1 MARTP
6 GSINQNIHFKTRE
19 AFNINQLYNEK
30 KLLSGENP
38 PAFWFQRLI
47 TLSNNPPYV
56 IAFREPTTIKASS
69 FNLENYIDE
78 NFKIKPEWQ
87 SKIDITMPTGRN
99 NDEINSD
106 ILQFTNS
113 IANYYLTEENLDS
126 QTGIIKIRKELLYLE
141 SLCEQGMNIS
151 YNCNYNRKFLI
162 YDGYNGN
169 FHQVQSTVNFSAYAD
184 EENRKKWES
193 SLIILWEYL
202 NSCVYDLHQ
211 IFGAPIFKTK
221 KGYSKVNFDD
231 WLREGLSQYLE
242 IENNNL
248 KDEQKI
254 FYLLKWQILGKREF
268 KTPKKIK

>member
-47 TLSNNPPYV
+47 ELSNNPPYI
-56 IAFREPTTIKASS
+56 IAFREPTKFNISS
-69 FNLENYIDE
+69 FNLADYIDE
-78 NFKIKPEWQ
+78 KLKVKTAYQ
-87 SKIDITMPTGRN
+87 SKIDIFIPSGRDN
-99 NDEINSD
+99 SEIYSD
-106 ILQFTNS
+106 IQRFTNS
-113 IANYYLTEENLDS
+113 IANFYIAEENINS
-126 QTGIIKIRKELLYLE
+126 QSGIIKIRKDLLYLK
-141 SLCEQGMNIS
+141 SLCKQGMNIAH
-151 YNCNYNRKFLI
+151 NCNYNRKFLVS
-162 YDGYNGN
+162 DGYTKN

-184 EENRKKWES
+184 EENRKKWKS
-193 SLIILWEYL
+193 TLIILWDHL
-202 NSCVYDLHQ
+202 NLCVDNLMQ
-211 IFGAPIFKTK
+211 IFGEPIFKTK
-221 KGYSKVNFDD
+221 KGYSKVNFDN

>member
-1 MARTP
+1 MARTK

-19 AFNINQLYNEK
+19 AFDIHLLYDEK
-30 KLLSGENP
+30 KLLSGEIP

-56 IAFREPTTIKASS
+56 IAFREPTTIKVSS
-69 FNLENYIDE
+69 FKLENYIDE

-87 SKIDITMPTGRN
+87 SKIEITMPTGRN

-113 IANYYLTEENLDS
+113 IANFYLTEENLDS
-126 QTGIIKIRKELLYLE
+126 QTGIIKIRKDLLYLK
-141 SLCEQGMNIS
+141 SLCKQGMNIAH
-151 YNCNYNRKFLI
+151 NCNYNRKFLVS
-162 YDGYNGN
+162 DGYTRN
-169 FHQVQSTVNFSAYAD
+169 FHQVQSTVNFSAVAD
-184 EENRKKWES
+184 GENRKKWES
-193 SLIILWEYL
+193 SLIIFWEYL
-202 NSCVYDLHQ
+202 DICVNDLMH
-211 IFGAPIFKTK
+211 IFGVPVFKTK
-221 KGYSKVNFDD
+221 KGYSKVNFDN

-242 IENNNL
+242 FENNNL

>member
-1 MARTP
+1 
-6 GSINQNIHFKTRE
+6 
-19 AFNINQLYNEK
+19 
-30 KLLSGENP
+30 
-38 PAFWFQRLI
+38 
-47 TLSNNPPYV
+47 
-56 IAFREPTTIKASS
+56 
-69 FNLENYIDE
+69 
-78 NFKIKPEWQ
+78 
-87 SKIDITMPTGRN
+87 MPSGRN

-113 IANYYLTEENLDS
+113 IANFYLTEENLDS
-126 QTGIIKIRKELLYLE
+126 QTGIIKIRKELFYLE

-169 FHQVQSTVNFSAYAD
+169 FHQVQSTVNFSADAD
-184 EENRKKWES
+184 EENREKWES

-202 NSCVYDLHQ
+202 NSCVYDLMQ

-221 KGYSKVNFDD
+221 KGYSKVNFDN

-242 IENNNL
+242 LENKNL

-268 KTPKKIK
+268 KTPKKKINKNPLVFPGDDRFLGHSISGNFF

>member
-6 GSINQNIHFKTRE
+6 GSTNQNLHFKTRE

-69 FNLENYIDE
+69 FKLENYIDE
-78 NFKIKPEWQ
+78 NFKVKPEWQ

-106 ILQFTNS
+106 ILKFTNS
-113 IANYYLTEENLDS
+113 IANFYLTEENLDS

-202 NSCVYDLHQ
+202 NSCVYDLQQ

>member
-1 MARTP
+1 MARTK

-19 AFNINQLYNEK
+19 AFDINLLYDEK

-47 TLSNNPPYV
+47 ELWNNPPYV
-56 IAFREPTTIKASS
+56 IAFREPTKIKASS
-69 FNLENYIDE
+69 FKLEDYIDE

-87 SKIDITMPTGRN
+87 LKIDITMPSGRN

-113 IANYYLTEENLDS
+113 IANFYLTEENLDS